1 MKKFHSYI
9 IVCAVVGALLVLTA
23 LVLPNIMADTA
34 PHGSDGTTL
43 QNPGNQR
50 SQPETIVQ
58 DTWPEGIPFIEVHA
72 EGGRSIR
79 FSPDDHRY
87 PAIETECREQIQS
100 ISAQFKSIISPAELG
115 AMKHNGTY
123 VAITFSRPTTF
134 ETSYI
139 VDGSPREITINEAI
153 LFLNLEDYPETMI
166 ITLAQ
171 DGAGVW
177 DSARDRGELWDL
189 VAPILLQLQSED
201 G

>member
-1 MKKFHSYI
+1 MKKIHYYI
-9 IVCAVVGALLVLTA
+9 IVCAVVGTLLVLTA
-23 LVLPNIMADTA
+23 LVLPNIMPDTV

-43 QNPGNQR
+43 QNLENQ
-50 SQPETIVQ
+50 SPQLETIVQ
-58 DTWPEGIPFIEVHA
+58 DTWPEGIPFIEIGDS
-72 EGGRSIR
+72 GGRSIR
-79 FSPDDHRY
+79 FSPDNHRY

-123 VAITFSRPTTF
+123 VAITFSRPKTF